1 MVAEA
6 GFAPALPPSTAP
18 VKFTASSK
26 TLISYKVT
34 QKLYGHQVTVIVSAT
49 VNGRKTEAR
58 WSFNIGSKEAP
69 KKGNDT
75 RVPKLSGSS
84 EPQWH
89 T

>member
-58 WSFNIGSKEAP
+58 WSFNIGSNDALKEAP
-69 KKGNDT
+69 KKG
-75 RVPKLSGSS
+75 
-84 EPQWH
+84 
-89 T
+89 